1 MEKTTTWV
9 LDPIHSEVQFK
20 VRHLV
25 ISTVSGFFKKFE
37 ATLTADNDDF
47 NDAAISLTLDAHSI
61 DTNFADRD
69 EHLRGPEFF
78 DAANYPVLTFKSTS
92 FKNKAGEDFELSGD
106 LTIKGITK
114 PVVLDVVYGGTTI
127 DFYGNTRAG
136 FEVNGKINRTDF
148 GLNWAAKTEAG
159 TFVIGE
165 EIKLAMFVEFTK
177 SN

>member
-1 MEKTTTWV
+1 MENKNTWV

-37 ATLTADNDDF
+37 ASLTTENEDF
-47 NDAAISLTLDAHSI
+47 NGASISISLDADSI

-78 DAANYPVLTFKSTS
+78 DAANYPKLTFQSTS
-92 FKNKAGEDFELSGD
+92 FKNKSGEDYELTGD

-114 PVVLDVVYGGTTI
+114 PVVLDVIYGGTTI
-127 DFYGNTRAG
+127 DFYDNTRAG

-165 EIKLAMFVEFTK
+165 EIGLAMFVEFTK

>member
-1 MEKTTTWV
+1 MEKATKWI
-9 LDPIHSEVQFK
+9 LDPVHSEVQFK

-37 ATLTADNDDF
+37 ATLITDTEDF
-47 NDAAISLTLDAHSI
+47 NGAMITFSLDANSI
-61 DTNFADRD
+61 DTNYTDRD
-69 EHLRGPEFF
+69 EHLKGPEFF
-78 DAANYPVLTFKSTS
+78 DAATYPNLTFKSS
-92 FKNKAGEDFELSGD
+92 AFKNKSGDAYELSGD

-114 PVVLDVVYGGTTI
+114 PVILDVVYGGTTT

-165 EIKLAMFVEFTK
+165 EIRLAIFVEFTK
-177 SN
+177 E